1 MIDVGDTGQ
10 TRQFVPWRNA
20 RVSCCGCLPCTHKLL
35 FPILRPFVVV
45 ADSGYGLHDCLT
57 SKSSSDAAPQQ
68 LTLNH
73 AGKQKL

>member
-1 MIDVGDTGQ
+1 MLAIQGKHGSLYLGAMPVL
-10 TRQFVPWRNA
+10 VVA
-20 RVSCCGCLPCTHKLL
+20 VVSRAPKTT

-57 SKSSSDAAPQQ
+57 SKSSSVAAPQQ